1 MQACPDGAVDFRDV
15 QCADTNDILFF
26 EELLAW
32 ESFEGQCMYCVCVCV
47 GVCVCAC
54 ACVCIIY
61 SVYKICILYILV
73 NIFCCT
79 VPPEVTPCQLYCQTE
94 DDGITDVRASSVID
108 GTKCVSHESPSAVC
122 VQGSCIVSVKFLL

>member
-1 MQACPDGAVDFRDV
+1 M
-15 QCADTNDILFF
+15 
-26 EELLAW
+26 
-32 ESFEGQCMYCVCVCV
+32 CV
-47 GVCVCAC
+47 C

-61 SVYKICILYILV
+61 SVYKICILV

-94 DDGITDVRASSVID
+94 DGGITDVRASSVID

-122 VQGSCIVSVKFLL
+122 IQGSCIVSVKFLL